1 MNSKAHILSPLL
13 TAGIIGVFSFSGS
26 HSVLAI
32 EPPPDNAKPPAALL
46 NETENI
52 DEAQAKLPFI
62 GVVTASLPEM
72 LADHLDLKPGT
83 GVIVRTVL
91 PNSPADQSGLKIND
105 IILKINETA
114 INDPEAFGTKIRNLK
129 IGDKI
134 KLKTIQNGNPADIE
148 ITLSERPVGQLAE
161 IPNQEPLLEG
171 LPDAQAMRLKDL
183 IERNLG
189 ALDENGL
196 KEMLVPDVRAD
207 EKLQMLRDLMNHAM
221 GDAMGE
227 EQKIHPDQGPNI
239 PFQQQSTIRMID
251 NDGSIEIKSSGE
263 STEVIVRDKS
273 NATIWSGPWD
283 TEPDKAAAPD
293 DIRERIE
300 KLNIQKGKGFSFHF
314 GK

>member
-1 MNSKAHILSPLL
+1 MNSKAHTLSPVLI
-13 TAGIIGVFSFSGS
+13 AGVIGVFSLLGRN
-26 HSVLAI
+26 SVLAI

-46 NETENI
+46 NEAENI
-52 DEAQAKLPFI
+52 HEVQAKLPFI
-62 GVVTASLPEM
+62 GVVTASLPKM
-72 LADHLDLKPGT
+72 LTDHLDLKPGT

-91 PNSPADQSGLKIND
+91 PNSPADQSGLKTND

-114 INDPEAFGTKIRNLK
+114 INDPEAFGTKIRDLK
-129 IGDKI
+129 IGDKL
-134 KLKTIQNGNPADIE
+134 KLKTIQRGNPTDIE
-148 ITLSERPVGQLAE
+148 VTLTERPFGQLAE

-171 LPDAQAMRLKDL
+171 LPDAQALRLKDL

-189 ALDENGL
+189 ALGKNGL

-221 GDAMGE
+221 GD
-227 EQKIHPDQGPNI
+227 EQKIHPDQSTNI

-251 NDGSIEIKSSGE
+251 NDGSVEIKSSGE

-273 NATIWSGPWD
+273 NAEIWSGPWD

-300 KLNIQKGKGFSFHF
+300 KLNIKKGKGFSFRF
-314 GK
+314 GR

>member
-1 MNSKAHILSPLL
+1 MNSKANTLYPLL
-13 TAGIIGVFSFSGS
+13 TAGVIGVFSLLGRS
-26 HSVLAI
+26 SVLAI

-52 DEAQAKLPFI
+52 DEVQAKLPFI
-62 GVVTASLPEM
+62 GVVTASLPKM

-91 PNSPADQSGLKIND
+91 PNSPADQSGLKTND

-114 INDPEAFGTKIRNLK
+114 INDPEAFRTKIRELK
-129 IGDKI
+129 IGDKL
-134 KLKTIQNGNPADIE
+134 KLKTIQHGNPADIE
-148 ITLSERPVGQLAE
+148 VTLTERPVGQLAE

-171 LPDAQAMRLKDL
+171 LPDAQALRLKDL

-189 ALDENGL
+189 ALGENGL
-196 KEMLVPDVRAD
+196 KEMLVPDGPAD

-221 GDAMGE
+221 GD

-239 PFQQQSTIRMID
+239 PFQQQSSIRMID
-251 NDGSIEIKSSGE
+251 NDGSVEIKSSGE

-273 NATIWSGPWD
+273 NAEIW
-283 TEPDKAAAPD
+283 
-293 DIRERIE
+293 
-300 KLNIQKGKGFSFHF
+300 
-314 GK
+314 